1 MSLLCQ
7 YDQIKFLDNFG
18 DIARQIPV
26 EATLR
31 LPEGYPKITKI
42 KGGEFRT
49 EPPLLTVED
58 GLLTISGKLCP
69 HLVYLA
75 EPSAADSYRSGE
87 DNGDLAE
94 TYHSPAEYG
103 CGWGAEEGVSF
114 EERIEIP
121 GLNPEMLVEVDL
133 KPGTA
138 LYEKENS
145 GEVVFRGV
153 LDIVVHTAAPRDM
166 ELVSDINTQ
175 SAARFNVAKEQVM
188 VEEWVGL
195 RTTTLPLRSS
205 LLLPGYKPGINR
217 IVDYFVKP
225 AGVDAEMYNGKIAV
239 KGMIEVSVI
248 YVGNDDEGRPTEI
261 FVNDWNRE
269 TETAIPF
276 ETFMDCNVTGVRIL
290 TEPKVL
296 VKQVNV
302 ENRTQRELS
311 CGLDLECEV
320 KVRQLVAK
328 ELVVEV
334 SPESG
339 EWLDTEKHLFNLEEF
354 SDVYQGAI
362 EFELELNLP
371 AGIPDVERVLA
382 YGGTVEEFR
391 IEAEDNRLFG
401 EGDLGLWM
409 YYVAEGMEQQRLHY
423 VSWERRNSNS
433 LLVSGFIDSPGL
445 SQGAILRSR
454 VELDTLKMELGGPR
468 TLRLRGVVNPS
479 VIAKKPHSLVVIK
492 NCAVVTPPDPASRP
506 SMLFYISQPGD
517 TLWKIARK
525 YQTTTEILARVN
537 QVPNPDQLE
546 TGRKLLI
553 PKELTVAK

>member
-1 MSLLCQ
+1 MSLSCQ
-7 YDQIKFLDNFG
+7 YDQIKFLDYFG

-31 LPEGYPKITKI
+31 LPEGYPKLAKI

-69 HLVYLA
+69 HLVYQA

-87 DNGDLAE
+87 ENDDLAE
-94 TYHSPAEYG
+94 TCHSPVEYG

-138 LYEKENS
+138 LYEKENQ

-153 LDIVVHTAAPRDM
+153 LDIVVHTATPRDM

-195 RTTTLPLRSS
+195 KTTTLPLRSS

-248 YVGNDDEGRPTEI
+248 YIGNDDEGRPTEI
-261 FVNDWNRE
+261 FVNEWSRD

-276 ETFMDCNVTGVRIL
+276 ETFMDCNVTGGRIL
-290 TEPKVL
+290 AEPKVL

-354 SDVYQGAI
+354 SDVYQGAV

-382 YGGTVEEFR
+382 YGGAVEEFR

-409 YYVAEGMEQQRLHY
+409 YYVAEGVEQQRLHY

-433 LLVSGFIDSPGL
+433 LVVSGFIDSPGL

-468 TLRLRGVVNPS
+468 TLRVRGVVRPR
-479 VIAKKPHSLVVIK
+479 VVAKKLHSLVVIK
-492 NCAVVTPPDPASRP
+492 NCAMITPADPASRP

-553 PKELTVAK
+553 PKELTAVK